1 MRRAPHRR
9 LLEAAGR
16 SSIKTQLTPT
26 IRRSFHDYFV
36 TYIPKSSL
44 HPDSPNSNV
53 LRKDLPEVD
62 INPHNASENSPK
74 RVPILDAGPDTAT
87 VRIPLR
93 GAKHHF
99 GAALSRGS
107 RPYNEDA
114 FQAGVIDIPAFAKR
128 SPESVTRRKA
138 GTPFGRSG
146 EEKDLN
152 NQMQMSRGERD
163 IARSDSPSES
173 QTFYFGVFDGHGGAE
188 CSGFLRE
195 ELHSYI
201 ERASRQY
208 KLQSTLRSTMQV
220 VRGEAP
226 EAGKNL
232 DLDTD
237 TNQLQSSLV
246 SSWRQLVSGYFRRF
260 SPTAFKDS
268 SQSSPIATMLTYAFL
283 RADLDFI
290 EIQVRRMRSDSDS
303 VRGDSPINVSDIH
316 PHTYK
321 PILPGDQKPFKGG
334 STCSTAFIS
343 TPTPTPFWNPS
354 TPSTLI
360 TAHCGDTRILLSR
373 VSNGAALPLT
383 TNHHPATPSEA
394 TRLRR
399 FATSMVTDSFGEERL
414 AGVAN
419 TRAFGDIGSKSLGV
433 VAEPEIRTTD
443 LGAGEFA
450 FLCLCSDGVSGTMS
464 DQEIVDVVK
473 EAKTPE
479 QGARDVI
486 SYATEVSDDGDN
498 ATCLVVRLGGWER
511 RQEGGGGSL
520 GTKEAREWRQREAQ
534 DPRGRRT

>member
-9 LLEAAGR
+9 LLEVAGCNSR
-16 SSIKTQLTPT
+16 KIHPTLTAH
-26 IRRSFHDYFV
+26 RCFHDYFV

-44 HPDSPNSNV
+44 HPDSPNSNI
-53 LRKDLPEVD
+53 LKKHLPGAA
-62 INPHNASENSPK
+62 INPHSAPESSSK
-74 RVPILDAGPDTAT
+74 SVPILDAGPDTAT

-99 GAALSRGS
+99 GAAVSRGS

-114 FQAGVIDIPAFAKR
+114 FQAGVIDVPAFAKR
-128 SPESVTRRKA
+128 PPGSVTRKRVDDPL
-138 GTPFGRSG
+138 GGSG
-146 EEKDLN
+146 EERDLKNQEQSSQGKCN
-152 NQMQMSRGERD
+152 NT
-163 IARSDSPSES
+163 RSDSPSES

-188 CSGFLRE
+188 CSGFLRG
-195 ELHSYI
+195 ELHAYI
-201 ERASRQY
+201 EKAAKKY
-208 KLQSTLRSTMQV
+208 KLQSSLQSSIQA
-220 VRGEAP
+220 AP
-226 EAGKNL
+226 GKSP
-232 DLDTD
+232 DAEEDPDKD

-246 SSWRQLVSGYFRRF
+246 SSWRRLVGGYFRRF
-260 SPTAFKDS
+260 TPTAFKDA
-268 SQSSPIATMLTYAFL
+268 SQSSTITTMLTYAFL

-290 EIQVRRMRSDSDS
+290 ETQVRRMRSDSDP
-303 VRGDSPINVSDIH
+303 VLGDSPINVSDIH
-316 PHTYK
+316 PHTFK
-321 PILPGDQKPFKGG
+321 PILPGHQKPFKGG
-334 STCSTAFIS
+334 STCSTALLS

-360 TAHCGDTRILLSR
+360 TAHCGDTRILLSQ
-373 VSNGAALPLT
+373 VSDGAGIPLT
-383 TNHHPATPSEA
+383 TNHHPSTPSEA

-399 FATSMVTDSFGEERL
+399 FATSMATDSFGEERL

-433 VAEPEIRTTD
+433 VAEPELRTMD
-443 LGAGEFA
+443 LGPGEYA
-450 FLCLCSDGVSGTMS
+450 FMCLCSDGVSGTMS

-486 SYATEVSDDGDN
+486 SYATEVSEDGDN

-520 GTKEAREWRQREAQ
+520 GTKEAREWRQKEAQ
-534 DPRGRRT
+534 EPRGRRS